1 MPVYD
6 PLEQR
11 MAIRVVYDGVACA
24 GKTTNLAQLCT
35 LFAAHRNLTLQ
46 SPAEMRG
53 RTLYFDWM
61 QISAGVVCGFPLL
74 CQVLSVPGQVV
85 LAPRRRHLLAEADV
99 VVYVCESAPSSI
111 ATARAGLALY
121 DEAVRAR
128 GAPIPLVVQANKQ
141 DRVGALRG
149 SALLAALGREGA
161 PIVEGIASEGIGVV
175 DTFVTAIR
183 TVVSSIQGDAERR
196 SLVVPVR
203 RAQTAAELFTEV
215 SAAEIDPEW
224 AAEMLLEEAEIALA
238 VETSCAEA
246 SDGPA
251 HAPVIAAARELASMT
266 SGREPRGE
274 PRPRGGDF
282 ASEGEVAMPMLPR
295 ADVPTGFI
303 WPAHTGRAAVT
314 KLALGDDA
322 RAAVD
327 AMGRILYVTRDHVVK
342 TATEARYADS
352 ESARQALVR
361 RARELTQLHRLLV
374 PETVLVAQTAHD
386 GTCWIWTVQPELP
399 SIEAIVRSSTKP
411 IPDVLAAYSVG
422 IVETLHAAVR
432 NGFSIELSPSA
443 FGLQNGAVRYIGD
456 VVDEA
461 LDVSTTPNALFD
473 AVTCVAKSPTE
484 KTALLDIVHR
494 ELSRR
499 SDERLRALLPSTLAS
514 S

>member
-6 PLEQR
+6 PREQR

-53 RTLYFDWM
+53 RTLYFYWM

-111 ATARAGLALY
+111 ATARAGLVHY
-121 DEAVRAR
+121 DEAVRGR

-149 SALLAALGREGA
+149 TALLEALGREGI
-161 PIVEGIASEGIGVV
+161 PTVEGIAREGIGVV

-183 TVVSSIQGDAERR
+183 TVVSSIQASAERR
-196 SLVVPVR
+196 ALFVPVR
-203 RAQTAAELFTEV
+203 RAQTAAQLFTEV
-215 SAAEIDPEW
+215 AAAEIDPEW

-238 VETSCAEA
+238 VESARAETP
-246 SDGPA
+246 DGA
-251 HAPVIAAARELASMT
+251 ARAPVMAAARELASM
-266 SGREPRGE
+266 SAERVSQAPS
-274 PRPRGGDF
+274 RPRNDAGIPHDPTS
-282 ASEGEVAMPMLPR
+282 APMLPR

-322 RAAVD
+322 QAAVD
-327 AMGRILYVTRDHVVK
+327 EHGRLFHATRDHVVK
-342 TATEARYADS
+342 TSTAARYPDG

-374 PETVLVAQTAHD
+374 PETVLVAQATTD

-399 SIEAIVRSSTKP
+399 SIEAIVRSATKP
-411 IPDVLAAYSVG
+411 IPDVLAAYSVA
-422 IVETLHAAVR
+422 IVEALHAAVR
-432 NGFSIELSPSA
+432 NGFSIELSPAA
-443 FGLQNGAVRYIGD
+443 FGLQGSAVRYIGN

-461 LDVSTTPNALFD
+461 LDVSSTPNALFE
-473 AVTCVAKSPTE
+473 AVTCVARSATE

-494 ELSRR
+494 ELARR
-499 SDERLRALLPSTLAS
+499 SDERLRALLPSAEAS
-514 S
+514 